1 MSIILTDSRCDHQA
15 LQDITLVR
23 AALAETA
30 FQTDDPD
37 LADRQLTGAE
47 KAARATLACSP
58 GSTTAWT
65 VLAWIEHLRHE
76 DTPLLHTYLDRSYT
90 TGPFEGWAMIRRME
104 ILLALY
110 PALSEKEQARLRQ
123 AVEWISSTGLGEFF
137 ADQYVTAKP
146 TQRKALR
153 DILADA
159 PEREQKR
166 AAEYIRRMGEDID
179 LPLVEPLGARPWK

>member
-1 MSIILTDSRCDHQA
+1 
-15 LQDITLVR
+15 
-23 AALAETA
+23 
-30 FQTDDPD
+30 
-37 LADRQLTGAE
+37 
-47 KAARATLACSP
+47 
-58 GSTTAWT
+58 
-65 VLAWIEHLRHE
+65 
-76 DTPLLHTYLDRSYT
+76 
-90 TGPFEGWAMIRRME
+90 MIRRME